1 MSTLRVQNLTANS
14 TSNNVI
20 SVINGKL
27 DRPGKILQAHTVRS
41 DVRMSYSTLNS
52 GNGTPIAQL
61 NMGLFPRRSDS
72 WVLVQWMIC
81 GEGNHNQVWL
91 IHEND
96 ALITTAPYQG
106 FNNVVGNTARWVGY
120 VPFGYDNDDSSTP
133 HNYFVQWYG
142 PVVNTDPR
150 IYTPA
155 VRSSDGSNR
164 SWFLNRCIG
173 NLGADGNENMISTGV
188 IMEIAA

>member
-1 MSTLRVQNLTANS
+1 MSTLRVKNLTASS

-20 SVINGKL
+20 SVINGRL
-27 DRPGKILQAHTVRS
+27 DRPGKILQAQTIRS
-41 DVRMSYSTLNS
+41 DVRMSYSSNNS
-52 GNGTPIAQL
+52 GDGTPISQL

-81 GEGNHNQVWL
+81 GEANQENVWL

-96 ALITTAPYQG
+96 TLITAAPYQG
-106 FNNVVGNTARWVGY
+106 FNNVVGNAARWVGY
-120 VPFGYDNDDSSTP
+120 VPLGYDNDDNSTP
-133 HNYFVQWYG
+133 HNYFIQWYG
-142 PVVNTDPR
+142 PVVNTEPR

-155 VRSSDGSNR
+155 IRSSDGNNR
-164 SWFLNRCIG
+164 SWFLNRTIG
-173 NLGADGNENMISTGV
+173 SAGQDGFENMISTGV